1 MKALLLMLGSALL
14 LTGTTHAQT
23 TFRFGPQVSIVRST
37 SHSTLPDL
45 SGRTGV
51 EAGLVGV
58 LQVGHFAFQPAV
70 LYSQRGF
77 RQQELLVG
85 SSSGGARTTTR
96 LDYLRIPLQFAYA
109 QRTAG
114 QGFQMF
120 AGPYLGVLLGGR
132 NKLSYGSSQETGRVT
147 VTNEHTS
154 SISPYAVSVPDYN
167 YYARRLDLGAQAGL
181 GYQLGGALLQLSYSQ
196 GLRNMKATE
205 LYTIGSLT
213 YDSDTPD
220 CRNRSWQASLSY
232 LFGSKG

>member
-1 MKALLLMLGSALL
+1 V
-14 LTGTTHAQT
+14 Q
-23 TFRFGPQVSIVRST
+23 RFGDGWAQLVVVDEERYA
-37 SHSTLPDL
+37 LP
-45 SGRTGV
+45 
-51 EAGLVGV
+51 
-58 LQVGHFAFQPAV
+58 
-70 LYSQRGF
+70 
-77 RQQELLVG
+77 
-85 SSSGGARTTTR
+85 
-96 LDYLRIPLQFAYA
+96 RIPLQFAYT

-114 QGFQMF
+114 QGFQIF
-120 AGPYLGVLLGGR
+120 AGPYLGILLGGR
-132 NKLSYGSSQETGRVT
+132 NKLSYGSSQETSRVI

-196 GLRNMKATE
+196 GLRNMKAAE